1 MVREE
6 INESFVEGSIVDEIE
21 DGVDGLDSFEV
32 IFLDTSFLDNGVVIR
47 ILDEEGVLFVYEM
60 EIGRQEGVIMAV
72 ELKKIQVSSCM
83 FLLGVVVFFVSV
95 DALIN
100 FSFVFVFVDNVIV
113 QILFIVFIIVYNV
126 GELSNVIGLILFGVI
141 FIVFDFGDLSNKN
154 IKIVF
159 GDFIIDISV
168 NVSSFDLVMVLE
180 DIVNVSEMEDLFFIR
195 MVSLL
200 LKNEFF

>member
-1 MVREE
+1 
-6 INESFVEGSIVDEIE
+6 
-21 DGVDGLDSFEV
+21 
-32 IFLDTSFLDNGVVIR
+32 
-47 ILDEEGVLFVYEM
+47 M

-100 FSFVFVFVDNVIV
+100 FSFVYVIVDNVIVDNFIV

-141 FIVFDFGDLSNKN
+141 FLVFGFGDLNNKN
-154 IKIVF
+154 IKIMF

-180 DIVNVSEMEDLFFIR
+180 DIVNVSEMEDLFLIR
-195 MVSLL
+195 IVSLL

>member
-1 MVREE
+1 
-6 INESFVEGSIVDEIE
+6 
-21 DGVDGLDSFEV
+21 
-32 IFLDTSFLDNGVVIR
+32 
-47 ILDEEGVLFVYEM
+47 
-60 EIGRQEGVIMAV
+60 MAV

-100 FSFVFVFVDNVIV
+100 FSFVFVIVDNVIV

-141 FIVFDFGDLSNKN
+141 FIVFGFGDLDNKN

-168 NVSSFDLVMVLE
+168 NVSSFDLVMVFE

-195 MVSLL
+195 IVSLS

>member
-1 MVREE
+1 
-6 INESFVEGSIVDEIE
+6 
-21 DGVDGLDSFEV
+21 
-32 IFLDTSFLDNGVVIR
+32 
-47 ILDEEGVLFVYEM
+47 
-60 EIGRQEGVIMAV
+60 MAV

-100 FSFVFVFVDNVIV
+100 FSFVYVIVDNVIV

-141 FIVFDFGDLSNKN
+141 FLVFGFGDLNNKN

-168 NVSSFDLVMVLE
+168 NVSSFDLVMVFE

-195 MVSLL
+195 IVSLS

>member
-1 MVREE
+1 
-6 INESFVEGSIVDEIE
+6 
-21 DGVDGLDSFEV
+21 
-32 IFLDTSFLDNGVVIR
+32 
-47 ILDEEGVLFVYEM
+47 
-60 EIGRQEGVIMAV
+60 MAV

-100 FSFVFVFVDNVIV
+100 FSFVFVFVDNFIV
-113 QILFIVFIIVYNV
+113 QLLFIVFIIVYNV
-126 GELSNVIGLILFGVI
+126 GELSNVIDLILFGVI
-141 FIVFDFGDLSNKN
+141 FLVFDFGDLNNKN

-168 NVSSFDLVMVLE
+168 NVSSFDLVMVFE
-180 DIVNVSEMEDLFFIR
+180 DIVNVSEMEDLFLIR
-195 MVSLL
+195 IVSLS

>member
-1 MVREE
+1 
-6 INESFVEGSIVDEIE
+6 
-21 DGVDGLDSFEV
+21 
-32 IFLDTSFLDNGVVIR
+32 
-47 ILDEEGVLFVYEM
+47 
-60 EIGRQEGVIMAV
+60 MAV

-100 FSFVFVFVDNVIV
+100 FSFVFVIVDNVIV

-126 GELSNVIGLILFGVI
+126 GDLSNVIDLILFGVI
-141 FIVFDFGDLSNKN
+141 FLVFGFGDLKNKN

-168 NVSSFDLVMVLE
+168 NVSSFDLVMVFE
-180 DIVNVSEMEDLFFIR
+180 DIVNVSEMEDLFLIR
-195 MVSLL
+195 IVSLS

>member
-1 MVREE
+1 M
-6 INESFVEGSIVDEIE
+6 
-21 DGVDGLDSFEV
+21 
-32 IFLDTSFLDNGVVIR
+32 IR

-100 FSFVFVFVDNVIV
+100 FSFVFVIVDNVIV

-126 GELSNVIGLILFGVI
+126 GDLSNVIDLILFGVI
-141 FIVFDFGDLSNKN
+141 FLVFGFGDLKNKN

-180 DIVNVSEMEDLFFIR
+180 DIVNVSEMEDLFLIR
-195 MVSLL
+195 IVSLS

>member
-1 MVREE
+1 
-6 INESFVEGSIVDEIE
+6 
-21 DGVDGLDSFEV
+21 
-32 IFLDTSFLDNGVVIR
+32 
-47 ILDEEGVLFVYEM
+47 
-60 EIGRQEGVIMAV
+60 MAV

-100 FSFVFVFVDNVIV
+100 FSFVFVIVDNVIV

-141 FIVFDFGDLSNKN
+141 FLVFGFGDLNNKN

-159 GDFIIDISV
+159 GDFFIDISV

-195 MVSLL
+195 IVSLS

>member
-1 MVREE
+1 
-6 INESFVEGSIVDEIE
+6 
-21 DGVDGLDSFEV
+21 
-32 IFLDTSFLDNGVVIR
+32 
-47 ILDEEGVLFVYEM
+47 
-60 EIGRQEGVIMAV
+60 MAV

-100 FSFVFVFVDNVIV
+100 FSFVFVFVDNFIV

-126 GELSNVIGLILFGVI
+126 GELSNVIDLILFGVI
-141 FIVFDFGDLSNKN
+141 FIVFDFGDLNNKN
-154 IKIVF
+154 IKIMF
-159 GDFIIDISV
+159 GDFFIDISV

-180 DIVNVSEMEDLFFIR
+180 DIVNVSEMEDLFLIR
-195 MVSLL
+195 IVSLS

>member
-1 MVREE
+1 
-6 INESFVEGSIVDEIE
+6 
-21 DGVDGLDSFEV
+21 
-32 IFLDTSFLDNGVVIR
+32 
-47 ILDEEGVLFVYEM
+47 
-60 EIGRQEGVIMAV
+60 MAV

-100 FSFVFVFVDNVIV
+100 FSFVFVFVDNVFV

-141 FIVFDFGDLSNKN
+141 FLVFGFGDLNNKN

-168 NVSSFDLVMVLE
+168 NVSSFDLVMVFE

-195 MVSLL
+195 IVSLL

>member
-1 MVREE
+1 
-6 INESFVEGSIVDEIE
+6 
-21 DGVDGLDSFEV
+21 
-32 IFLDTSFLDNGVVIR
+32 
-47 ILDEEGVLFVYEM
+47 
-60 EIGRQEGVIMAV
+60 MAV

-100 FSFVFVFVDNVIV
+100 FSFVFVFVDNFIV

-141 FIVFDFGDLSNKN
+141 FLVFDFGDLNNKN

-159 GDFIIDISV
+159 GDFFIDISV

-195 MVSLL
+195 IVSLS

>member
-1 MVREE
+1 
-6 INESFVEGSIVDEIE
+6 
-21 DGVDGLDSFEV
+21 
-32 IFLDTSFLDNGVVIR
+32 
-47 ILDEEGVLFVYEM
+47 
-60 EIGRQEGVIMAV
+60 MAV

-113 QILFIVFIIVYNV
+113 DNVIVQILFIVFIIVYNV

-141 FIVFDFGDLSNKN
+141 FLVFGFGDLNNKN
-154 IKIVF
+154 IKIMF
-159 GDFIIDISV
+159 GDFFIDFSV

-180 DIVNVSEMEDLFFIR
+180 DIVNVSEMEDLFLIR
-195 MVSLL
+195 IVSLS

>member
-1 MVREE
+1 
-6 INESFVEGSIVDEIE
+6 
-21 DGVDGLDSFEV
+21 
-32 IFLDTSFLDNGVVIR
+32 
-47 ILDEEGVLFVYEM
+47 
-60 EIGRQEGVIMAV
+60 MAV

-126 GELSNVIGLILFGVI
+126 GDLSNVKGLILFGVI
-141 FIVFDFGDLSNKN
+141 FLVFGFGDLNNKN

-180 DIVNVSEMEDLFFIR
+180 DIVNVSEMEDLFLIR
-195 MVSLL
+195 IVSLS

>member
-1 MVREE
+1 
-6 INESFVEGSIVDEIE
+6 
-21 DGVDGLDSFEV
+21 
-32 IFLDTSFLDNGVVIR
+32 
-47 ILDEEGVLFVYEM
+47 
-60 EIGRQEGVIMAV
+60 MAV

-100 FSFVFVFVDNVIV
+100 FSFVFVFVDNFIV

-126 GELSNVIGLILFGVI
+126 GELSNVIDLILFGVI
-141 FIVFDFGDLSNKN
+141 FIVFDFGDLNNKN
-154 IKIVF
+154 IKIMF
-159 GDFIIDISV
+159 GDFFIDISV
-168 NVSSFDLVMVLE
+168 NVSSFDLVMVFE